1 MSEKSKETTKLREG
15 FKLRKVVGL
24 KERPKK
30 EKVIMKRNNQ
40 TKQNQTKTVCSIV
53 AGLGTYT
60 DGHKRIRATALEVF
74 EAASRGFSCVQR
86 MPKGKAERDAW
97 KEP

>member
-1 MSEKSKETTKLREG
+1 MSEKSKETTKLRGG
-15 FKLRKVVGL
+15 FKLTKVVGL

-30 EKVIMKRNNQ
+30 EKVVMQRNTQ
-40 TKQNQTKTVCSIV
+40 RKQKETNTVYSIV

-60 DGHKRIRATALEVF
+60 DGHKGIRATALEEF

-86 MPKGKAERDAW
+86 MPKGKAQRDAW

>member
-1 MSEKSKETTKLREG
+1 MFEKSKETTKLRGG
-15 FKLRKVVGL
+15 FKLTKVVGL

-30 EKVIMKRNNQ
+30 EKVVMQRNTQ
-40 TKQNQTKTVCSIV
+40 TKQKETNTVYSIV

-60 DGHKRIRATALEVF
+60 NGHKRTRATALEEF

-86 MPKGKAERDAW
+86 MPKGKAQRDAW